1 MITVSDVIG
10 AYFFRATKQTKIK
23 NHPKQASNNSQF
35 QPLVGIAYKVS
46 SICLFVVMMISIK
59 FLQDDVPIGQVI
71 FARSLLGM
79 FAVVL
84 VYYIRG
90 QLASSFVIRSVRTHT
105 VWSVSAASAMG
116 MWFVCITLIPLPEAT
131 AIGFIMPLLVVALAY
146 FILKEKIRIIRWV
159 AILSG
164 LTGVGIIV
172 WPRLGVGADYSS
184 TASIGAALAL
194 SSALCWA
201 FAQIALRRL
210 TKTETSGSAVLSF
223 SVTTMIMSL
232 FSLPFGWVSPSVS
245 EWGLIAI
252 CGIAGGFGQLCVA
265 ESLRFAEASALAP
278 FEYLAFPVAS
288 IAAIFFFG
296 EYPDANI
303 WWGLPLIV
311 AGGLLVIY
319 REHQLSKRQKAD

>member
-1 MITVSDVIG
+1 M
-10 AYFFRATKQTKIK
+10 
-23 NHPKQASNNSQF
+23 
-35 QPLVGIAYKVS
+35 LGIAYKVG
-46 SICLFVVMMISIK
+46 SICLFVVMMIAIK
-59 FLQDDVPIGQVI
+59 FLKDDVPIGQII
-71 FARSLLGM
+71 FARSLLGIM
-79 FAVVL
+79 AVAL
-84 VYYIRG
+84 VYHLRG
-90 QLASSFVIRSVRTHT
+90 QLAGSFVVKSWPAHA
-105 VWSVSAASAMG
+105 VWSISAATAMG
-116 MWFVCITLIPLPEAT
+116 MWFVCITMIPLPEAT
-131 AIGFIMPLLVVALAY
+131 AIGFIMPLLVVALAF

-172 WPRLGVGADYSS
+172 WPSLGFGADYGSA
-184 TASIGAALAL
+184 ASIGAALAL
-194 SSALCWA
+194 GASLCWA
-201 FAQIALRRL
+201 LAQIFLRRL

-232 FSLPFGWVSPSVS
+232 FSLPFGWTSPSIS
-245 EWGLIAI
+245 AWMLIGV

-265 ESLRFAEASALAP
+265 ESLRYAEASALAP

-303 WWGLPLIV
+303 WWGLPLVV

-319 REHQLSKRQKAD
+319 REHQLSKR